1 LLCRA
6 SQLWAGGRYSKNLGD
21 KEHRDKGGKESKGG
35 GKRKEGEERVERR
48 KREKGLDR
56 TQ

>member
-1 LLCRA
+1 
-6 SQLWAGGRYSKNLGD
+6 LGD